1 MSEFEVSVIDRS
13 IERQFKAINAIHQQ
27 IVGLNELIIDWGH
40 NDPDVIGNILVGI
53 ETSLSAR
60 LSNLED
66 LFLQKT
72 GAQFKEGF
80 DYEVM
85 P

>member
-1 MSEFEVSVIDRS
+1 MA
-13 IERQFKAINAIHQQ
+13 IEREVKAINVIHQQ
-27 IVGLNELIIDWGH
+27 IVGLNELIVDWGH
-40 NDPDVIGNILVGI
+40 NDPDVIGNILAGV
-53 ETSLSAR
+53 EASLSAR